1 MKLVL
6 NILRNLIKIE
16 IEYHDLSEADSIK
29 FFGVIPNT
37 LLQIRCKYY
46 RDIPNLLE

>member
-6 NILRNLIKIE
+6 NIIINLIKIK

-29 FFGVIPNT
+29 FFGVIPST
-37 LLQIRCKYY
+37 L
-46 RDIPNLLE
+46 